1 MLSIIVAVSENN
13 IIGGNNT
20 LLWRIPE
27 DLGRFKDIT
36 MNHTIIMGRKTF
48 ESLPKVLPGRH
59 HVVLTRDTTFTVD
72 SKDVTIV
79 HSLEEILENYAN
91 LEEEVFIIGGGE
103 LYNSTFPHCQTIYL
117 TKVKKYFEN
126 GDTYF
131 PDINYNDWDIT
142 YSSGEKINPKDGL
155 EFEFINLKRV

>member
-1 MLSIIVAVSENN
+1 MLSISVAVSENN

-20 LLWRIPE
+20 LLWHIPE
-27 DLGRFKDIT
+27 DLGRFKENT

-48 ESLPKVLPGRH
+48 ESLPKILPGRH
-59 HVVLTRDTTFTVD
+59 HVVLTRDTNFTVD

-79 HSLEEILENYAN
+79 HSLEEILETYAN

-103 LYNSTFPHCQTIYL
+103 LYNLTFPHCKTIYL
-117 TKVKKYFEN
+117 TKVKKHFEN

-131 PDINYNDWDIT
+131 PDINYNDWEIT

-155 EFEFINLKRV
+155 EFEFINLKRI